1 MEEESWSR
9 NHGVGIMGEE
19 SWRKKIMEE
28 EPWGTLQGGG
38 ARITAVESLLRDP
51 CCGSTA
57 VESLLLDH
65 CCGLRGVWE
74 PSERRPRASGAFW
87 EAPWR
92 VPGEAF
98 GEPGCPGWQGQ
109 VWEQKVLKNIVFYS
123 I

>member
-28 EPWGTLQGGG
+28 ESWGTLQGGE
-38 ARITAVESLLRDP
+38 RESLLWNP
-51 CCGSTA
+51 CCGILDVEA
-57 VESLLLDH
+57 QPVESLLLDH
-65 CCGLRGVWE
+65 CCGLGGVWE
-74 PSERRPRASGAFW
+74 PSERHPRVSGAIW

-98 GEPGCPGWQGQ
+98 GGPGCPGWQGQ
-109 VWEQKVLKNIVFYS
+109 VWEQKVLKNTVFYS
-123 I
+123 M